1 MHIDPEQ
8 VRIEASWKA
17 ALRDE
22 FAAPYFLEI
31 KKALLQAKADGKTVY
46 PPNRLLFNAFQRT
59 PFDRVRVVILGQDP
73 YHQPGQAMGL
83 SFSVPAGVKVP
94 PSLNNIYKELARTE
108 PGFVRPS
115 HGDLSAWT
123 DQGVLLLNAALTV
136 EAGKAGSHSK
146 IGWIPFTDAVIR
158 RLSEGREGLIFLLWG
173 NFAKE
178 KAKLID
184 GQRHHILTAVHP
196 SPLAGGGFVGCG
208 HFHQVNEI
216 LRARGETP
224 INWQV

>member
-83 SFSVPAGVKVP
+83 SFSVPVGVKVP

-196 SPLAGGGFVGCG
+196 SPLAGGGFVGCD

>member
-158 RLSEGREGLIFLLWG
+158 KLSEGREGLIFLLWG

>member
-59 PFDRVRVVILGQDP
+59 PFNRVRVVILGQDP

-83 SFSVPAGVKVP
+83 SFSVPVGVKVP

>member
-94 PSLNNIYKELARTE
+94 PSLNNIYKELARTA
-108 PGFVRPS
+108 PGFVRCCS
-115 HGDLSAWT
+115 M
-123 DQGVLLLNAALTV
+123 
-136 EAGKAGSHSK
+136 
-146 IGWIPFTDAVIR
+146 R
-158 RLSEGREGLIFLLWG
+158 R
-173 NFAKE
+173 
-178 KAKLID
+178 
-184 GQRHHILTAVHP
+184 
-196 SPLAGGGFVGCG
+196 
-208 HFHQVNEI
+208 
-216 LRARGETP
+216 
-224 INWQV
+224 

>member
-184 GQRHHILTAVHP
+184 GQRHHILTAVQP